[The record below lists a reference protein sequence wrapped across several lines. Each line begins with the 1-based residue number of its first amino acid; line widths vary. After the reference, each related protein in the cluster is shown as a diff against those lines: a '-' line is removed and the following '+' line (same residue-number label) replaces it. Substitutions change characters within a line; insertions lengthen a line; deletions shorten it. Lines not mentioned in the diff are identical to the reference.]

1 VQVSLRVRSVSIVG
15 FKSFGEKIKIDFSP
29 RVNAVIGP
37 NGSGKSNVIE
47 GIRWASHTARTRE
60 LRARNATEL
69 IFHGSQG
76 KAALGMAEV
85 ELELEGIDDRAAMT
99 VTRRLY
105 RDGDGDLELSGKTV
119 RVRDLHDAL
128 RGSGLGPGGLA
139 VVGQGEIGAVVG
151 ANPETMLGYLEEA
164 AGLSRATHR
173 RAQTIDRLETARQ
186 HFVRLEDVAGE
197 LRNRVSRLERDA
209 LSAREV
215 EGLTKEAGTLER
227 ALYRARVASLREEIE
242 KFGREIDR
250 ASLSAESSGQRIESI
265 THELELGRNQ
275 REQMQVEFARR
286 SGEVERLA
294 GEARTLRERASAADA
309 GLTSAV
315 KERQSLELEAEKI
328 QSLEAPEEPIAPTD
342 DIATLQS
349 DLERFRAEL
358 AELEATESRW
368 QTDLREART
377 RRAALEGEFTQASA
391 QVARSQAERESLE
404 RDLSEVDAELVTV
417 LAERDR
423 LNPLLEDAQTARDST
438 RVMLDRLEREAGSL
452 SARIAEDA
460 TRIAELR
467 ATRIP
472 LGKEQQRLETAR
484 KARTHL
490 SHGPRKALESGIDG
504 ILGPVAD
511 LVRVPADL
519 ETAIGAAMGRRLEN
533 VVVRDGSVAREVI
546 EILKRVG
553 GRATFLPLDLLRSR
567 PRRESAINNERG
579 VRGLAVELIE
589 CDYAVVAENLLGETL
604 VIETLERAL
613 ELARKYPQRP
623 RLVTLDGELLE
634 PGGAVTGGRG
644 RDTGGEA
651 FAEARRLKEV
661 SAELESLEQ
670 ELEKLEARL
679 ESYRASGGEGRDA
692 ISRIDQRLQAT
703 SSEYETLRS
712 ALLSAD
718 SRFETLEDRRRN
730 VTARLQS
737 LPGAFSDL
745 NMPELPDLE
754 PLEVGL
760 AQASERVAASRQN
773 ERQADAILR
782 EASSRKAVFLEQQRT
797 FEASLA
803 RFAAARDR
811 LTAINARLGVLE
823 DIEMDAR
830 SRLEAANPE
839 IVRLEA
845 EADALNLTASRAELD
860 ALEVQRRAR
869 ETDLANASRE
879 LSEAREALETAKLAR
894 ARREAN
900 LETLLAEPVAGA
912 GVPQSK
918 MPEGETSEGE
928 TSEGQDELL
937 EPLLESLEPVV
948 VPVIIEPDPEGTSR
962 SWAVRLGQI
971 RARLE
976 EIGPV
981 NALAAEEHAT
991 ESARLN
997 ELETSVTDA
1006 KAAVEEL
1013 EQALDALERDVTAK
1027 LREAIR
1033 RVSDSFKS
1041 YVMDLLGGEGELETV
1056 RDEAGALEGLAL
1068 VVTPK
1073 GKRTRNLHLLSAG
1086 ERTMAALAFLFA
1098 LASAPEFVEGD
1109 TARGLPLAVLD
1120 EVDAPLD
1127 EANIR
1132 RFTHFLTILA
1142 DRGTQFILVTHQ
1154 KATMEIADSL
1164 FGVTTDAGGVSRT
1177 FSVRNQAVAS

>member
-197 LRNRVSRLERDA
+197 LRNRVTRLERDA

-242 KFGREIDR
+242 KFGREIER
-250 ASLSAESSGQRIESI
+250 ASNSAETSGQRIESI
-265 THELELGRNQ
+265 THELELGRNH

-294 GEARTLRERASAADA
+294 GEARTLRERANAADA

-315 KERQSLELEAEKI
+315 KERQSLEAEAEKI
-328 QSLEAPEEPIAPTD
+328 QALEAPVEPIAPTD

-349 DLERFRAEL
+349 DLERFRSEL
-358 AELEATESRW
+358 TELEATESRW
-368 QTDLREART
+368 QTDVRDART

-391 QVARSQAERESLE
+391 QIARSEAERESLE

-417 LAERDR
+417 VTERDR
-423 LNPLLEDAQTARDST
+423 LKPLLEDAQTARDST

-472 LGKEQQRLETAR
+472 LGKEQQRLESAR
-484 KARTHL
+484 QARTHL

-567 PRRESAINNERG
+567 PRRDQAINNERG
-579 VRGLAVELIE
+579 VLGLAVELIE

-661 SAELESLEQ
+661 TAELELLEQ
-670 ELEKLEARL
+670 ELEKLETRL
-679 ESYRASGGEGRDA
+679 ESSRASGGEGRDA
-692 ISRIDQRLQAT
+692 ISRIDQRLQTA
-703 SSEYETLRS
+703 SGEFESLRS
-712 ALLSAD
+712 ALVSAD

-737 LPGAFSDL
+737 LPGAFSAL

-754 PLEVGL
+754 PLEAGL
-760 AQASERVAASRQN
+760 AQASERVAISRQN

-782 EASSRKAVFLEQQRT
+782 ESTSRKAVFLEQQRT

-823 DIEMDAR
+823 NLEMDAR

-839 IVRLEA
+839 IVRLET
-845 EADALNLTASRAELD
+845 EADALDLAGSRAELD

-869 ETDLANASRE
+869 ETELANASRE

-912 GVPQSK
+912 GVPQVQQSDGEAEL
-918 MPEGETSEGE
+918 PE
-928 TSEGQDELL
+928 
-937 EPLLESLEPVV
+937 PIEPVA
-948 VPVIIEPDPEGTSR
+948 PVIMEPDPEGTSR

-981 NALAAEEHAT
+981 NALAAEEHET
-991 ESARLN
+991 ESTRLN

-1177 FSVRNQAVAS
+1177 FSVRNQAVVS

>member
-197 LRNRVSRLERDA
+197 LRNRVTRLERDA

-227 ALYRARVASLREEIE
+227 ALYRARVASLSEEIE
-242 KFGREIDR
+242 KFGREIER

-309 GLTSAV
+309 GLTSAI
-315 KERQSLELEAEKI
+315 KERQSLEAEAEKI
-328 QSLEAPEEPIAPTD
+328 QSLEAPEEPVAPTD
-342 DIATLQS
+342 DITTLQS

-358 AELEATESRW
+358 VELEATESRW

-391 QVARSQAERESLE
+391 QIARSQAERESLE

-417 LAERDR
+417 VAERDR

-438 RVMLDRLEREAGSL
+438 RVMLDRLEREAGTL

-467 ATRIP
+467 ATSIP
-472 LGKEQQRLETAR
+472 LGKEQQRLEAAR
-484 KARTHL
+484 QARTHL

-567 PRRESAINNERG
+567 PRRDSAINHERG

-604 VIETLERAL
+604 VIETLNRAL

-661 SAELESLEQ
+661 TAELESLEQ

-679 ESYRASGGEGRDA
+679 ESSRASGGEGRDA
-692 ISRIDQRLQAT
+692 ISRIDQRLQSA
-703 SSEYETLRS
+703 SSEFESLRS
-712 ALLSAD
+712 ALVSAD

-754 PLEVGL
+754 PLEAGL
-760 AQASERVAASRQN
+760 AQASERVAISRQN
-773 ERQADAILR
+773 ERHADAILR

-811 LTAINARLGVLE
+811 LAAINARLGVLE
-823 DIEMDAR
+823 DLEMDAR

-845 EADALNLTASRAELD
+845 EADALNLAGSRAELD

-912 GVPQSK
+912 GVPQVK
-918 MPEGETSEGE
+918 IPESDA
-928 TSEGQDELL
+928 SEGQEETLEALL
-937 EPLLESLEPVV
+937 EPVEQVAP
-948 VPVIIEPDPEGTSR
+948 IIVEPDPEGTSR

-981 NALAAEEHAT
+981 NALAAEEHET

-997 ELETSVTDA
+997 ELETSVSDA

-1177 FSVRNQAVAS
+1177 FSVRNQAVVS

>member
-242 KFGREIDR
+242 KFGREIER
-250 ASLSAESSGQRIESI
+250 ASTSAESSGQRIESI
-265 THELELGRNQ
+265 THELEIGRNQ

-315 KERQSLELEAEKI
+315 KERQSLKAEAEKI
-328 QSLEAPEEPIAPTD
+328 QSLEAPEEPVAPTD
-342 DIATLQS
+342 DITALQS

-358 AELEATESRW
+358 TELEATESRW
-368 QTDLREART
+368 QTDVREART

-391 QVARSQAERESLE
+391 QIARSQAERESLE

-423 LNPLLEDAQTARDST
+423 LKPLLEESQTARDST
-438 RVMLDRLEREAGSL
+438 RVMLDRLEREAGTL

-472 LGKEQQRLETAR
+472 LGKEQQRLEAAR
-484 KARTHL
+484 QARTHL

-519 ETAIGAAMGRRLEN
+519 EIAIGAAMGRRLEN

-567 PRRESAINNERG
+567 PRRDQAINNERG

-661 SAELESLEQ
+661 TVELESLEQ

-679 ESYRASGGEGRDA
+679 ESSRASGGEGRDA
-692 ISRIDQRLQAT
+692 ISRIDQRLQTA
-703 SSEYETLRS
+703 SGEFESLRS
-712 ALLSAD
+712 ALVSAD

-737 LPGAFSDL
+737 LPGAFSAL

-754 PLEVGL
+754 PLEAGL
-760 AQASERVAASRQN
+760 AQASERVATSRQN
-773 ERQADAILR
+773 ERQADAVLR
-782 EASSRKAVFLEQQRT
+782 EATSRKAVFLEQQRT

-823 DIEMDAR
+823 DLEMDAR
-830 SRLEAANPE
+830 ARLEAANPE

-845 EADALNLTASRAELD
+845 EADALNLAGSRAELD

-869 ETDLANASRE
+869 ETELANASRE

-912 GVPQSK
+912 GVPQVQQSD
-918 MPEGETSEGE
+918 GE
-928 TSEGQDELL
+928 DELL
-937 EPLLESLEPVV
+937 EPIEPVAPLIV
-948 VPVIIEPDPEGTSR
+948 EPDPEGTSR

-991 ESARLN
+991 ESTRLN
-997 ELETSVTDA
+997 ELETSVADA

-1013 EQALDALERDVTAK
+1013 ELALDALERDVTAK

-1177 FSVRNQAVAS
+1177 FSVRNQAVVS

>member
-242 KFGREIDR
+242 KFGHEIER
-250 ASLSAESSGQRIESI
+250 ASTSSESSGQRIESI

-315 KERQSLELEAEKI
+315 KERQSLKAEAEKI
-328 QSLEAPEEPIAPTD
+328 QSLEAPEEPVAPTD
-342 DIATLQS
+342 DITALQS

-358 AELEATESRW
+358 TELEATESRW

-377 RRAALEGEFTQASA
+377 RRASLEGEFTQASA
-391 QVARSQAERESLE
+391 QIARSQAERESLE
-404 RDLSEVDAELVTV
+404 RDLSEVDVELVTV

-423 LNPLLEDAQTARDST
+423 LNPLLSDAQTARDST
-438 RVMLDRLEREAGSL
+438 RVMLDRLEREAGKL

-472 LGKEQQRLETAR
+472 LGKEQQRLEAAR
-484 KARTHL
+484 QARTHL

-567 PRRESAINNERG
+567 PRRDSAINNERG

-604 VIETLERAL
+604 VIETVNRAL

-661 SAELESLEQ
+661 TAELETLEQ

-679 ESYRASGGEGRDA
+679 ESSRASGGEGRDA
-692 ISRIDQRLQAT
+692 ISRIDQRLQVA
-703 SSEYETLRS
+703 SSEFESLRS
-712 ALLSAD
+712 ALVSAD

-737 LPGAFSDL
+737 LPGAFSAL

-754 PLEVGL
+754 PLEAGL
-760 AQASERVAASRQN
+760 AQASERVGISRQN
-773 ERQADAILR
+773 ERQADSVLR

-811 LTAINARLGVLE
+811 LTAINSRLDVLE
-823 DIEMDAR
+823 DLEMDAR

-845 EADALNLTASRAELD
+845 EADALNLAGSRAELD

-900 LETLLAEPVAGA
+900 LETLLAEPVDGA
-912 GVPQSK
+912 GVPQVQ
-918 MPEGETSEGE
+918 PSEGE
-928 TSEGQDELL
+928 DDVI
-937 EPLLESLEPVV
+937 EPPEPVA
-948 VPVIIEPDPEGTSR
+948 PLIIEPDPEGTSR

-997 ELETSVTDA
+997 ELETSVADA

-1056 RDEAGALEGLAL
+1056 RDEAGVLEGLAL

-1177 FSVRNQAVAS
+1177 FSVRNQAVVL

>member
-197 LRNRVSRLERDA
+197 LRNRVLRLERDA

-242 KFGREIDR
+242 KFGREIER

-328 QSLEAPEEPIAPTD
+328 QSLEAPEEPVAPTD
-342 DIATLQS
+342 DIASLQS

-358 AELEATESRW
+358 SELEATESRW

-391 QVARSQAERESLE
+391 QIARSQAERESLE

-423 LNPLLEDAQTARDST
+423 LNPLLSDAQTARDST
-438 RVMLDRLEREAGSL
+438 RVMLDRLEREAGTL

-472 LGKEQQRLETAR
+472 LGKEQQRLESAR
-484 KARTHL
+484 QARTHL

-567 PRRESAINNERG
+567 PRRDSAINNERG

-604 VIETLERAL
+604 VIETLNRAL

-661 SAELESLEQ
+661 TAELELLEQ

-679 ESYRASGGEGRDA
+679 ESSRASGGEGRDA
-692 ISRIDQRLQAT
+692 ISRIDQRLQTA
-703 SSEYETLRS
+703 SSEFESLRS

-754 PLEVGL
+754 PLEAGL
-760 AQASERVAASRQN
+760 AQASERVAVSRQN
-773 ERQADAILR
+773 ERQADSVLR

-811 LTAINARLGVLE
+811 LTAINARLGALE
-823 DIEMDAR
+823 DLEMDAR

-845 EADALNLTASRAELD
+845 EADALNLAGSRAELD

-912 GVPQSK
+912 GLPQVK
-918 MPEGETSEGE
+918 MIEGEASEGPDE
-928 TSEGQDELL
+928 T
-937 EPLLESLEPVV
+937 LEPVEQV
-948 VPVIIEPDPEGTSR
+948 APVIIEPDPEGTSR

-981 NALAAEEHAT
+981 NALAADEHES
-991 ESARLN
+991 ESARLY

-1068 VVTPK
+1068 IVTPK

-1177 FSVRNQAVAS
+1177 FSVRNQAVVS

>member
-1 VQVSLRVRSVSIVG
+1 MSLRVRSVSIVG

-197 LRNRVSRLERDA
+197 LRNRVTRLERDA

-242 KFGREIDR
+242 KFGREIER
-250 ASLSAESSGQRIESI
+250 ASASAESSGRRIESI

-275 REQMQVEFARR
+275 REQMQLEFARR

-309 GLTSAV
+309 GLTAAV
-315 KERQSLELEAEKI
+315 KERQLLEAEAEKI
-328 QSLEAPEEPIAPTD
+328 QALEAPEEPISPTD
-342 DIATLQS
+342 DIATLKA
-349 DLERFRAEL
+349 DLERFRSEL
-358 AELEATESRW
+358 IDLEATESRW
-368 QTDLREART
+368 QTDLRKARA
-377 RRAALEGEFTQASA
+377 RRASLEGEFTQASA
-391 QVARSQAERESLE
+391 QIARSQAERESLE

-423 LNPLLEDAQTARDST
+423 LGPLLSDAQTARDST
-438 RVMLDRLEREAGSL
+438 RVMLDRLEREAGTL

-472 LGKEQQRLETAR
+472 LGKEQQRLESAR
-484 KARTHL
+484 QARTHL

-567 PRRESAINNERG
+567 SRRDAAINNERG

-604 VIETLERAL
+604 VIETLNRAL

-661 SAELESLEQ
+661 SSELVALEQ

-679 ESYRASGGEGRDA
+679 ESSRADGGEGRDA
-692 ISRIDQRLQAT
+692 ISRIDQRLQVC
-703 SSEYETLRS
+703 SGEYETLRS
-712 ALLSAD
+712 IVLSAE

-745 NMPELPDLE
+745 NMPDLPDLE

-760 AQASERVAASRQN
+760 AQASERVSISRLK
-773 ERQADAILR
+773 ERQADASLR

-797 FEASLA
+797 FDASLA

-823 DIEMDAR
+823 EIEMDAR

-839 IVRLEA
+839 IVRLEV
-845 EADALNLTASRAELD
+845 EADALNLAGSRAELE
-860 ALEVQRRAR
+860 ALEVQRRTR

-912 GVPQSK
+912 GLPQIEL
-918 MPEGETSEGE
+918 PEAENSEVL
-928 TSEGQDELL
+928 D
-937 EPLLESLEPVV
+937 EPLVSPAQ
-948 VPVIIEPDPEGTSR
+948 VPLIIEPEPEGTSR

-981 NALAAEEHAT
+981 NALAAEEHVT
-991 ESARLN
+991 ESLRLN

-1068 VVTPK
+1068 IVTPK

-1177 FSVRNQAVAS
+1177 FSVRNQAVVS

>member
-209 LSAREV
+209 LSALEV

-242 KFGREIDR
+242 KFGREIER
-250 ASLSAESSGQRIESI
+250 ASTSAETSGQRIELI

-315 KERQSLELEAEKI
+315 QERQLLEAEAEKI
-328 QSLEAPEEPIAPTD
+328 QSLEAPVEPEAPTD
-342 DIATLQS
+342 DITTLQS
-349 DLERFRAEL
+349 NLERFRAEL
-358 AELEATESRW
+358 TELEATESRW

-377 RRAALEGEFTQASA
+377 RRASLEGEFTQASA
-391 QVARSQAERESLE
+391 QIARSQAERESLE

-417 LAERDR
+417 LAERGR
-423 LNPLLEDAQTARDST
+423 LKPLLDDAQTARDST
-438 RVMLDRLEREAGSL
+438 RAMLDRLEREAGTL

-472 LGKEQQRLETAR
+472 LGKEQQRLEAAR
-484 KARTHL
+484 QARTHL

-519 ETAIGAAMGRRLEN
+519 ETAIGAALGRRLEN

-567 PRRESAINNERG
+567 PRRDSAINNERG

-604 VIETLERAL
+604 VIETLNRAL

-661 SAELESLEQ
+661 TAELETLEQ

-679 ESYRASGGEGRDA
+679 ESSRASGGEGRDA
-692 ISRIDQRLQAT
+692 ISRIDQRLQTA
-703 SSEYETLRS
+703 SGEFESFRS
-712 ALLSAD
+712 ALVSAD

-730 VTARLQS
+730 VTARLQ
-737 LPGAFSDL
+737 LKRA
-745 NMPELPDLE
+745 N
-754 PLEVGL
+754 GL
-760 AQASERVAASRQN
+760 
-773 ERQADAILR
+773 L
-782 EASSRKAVFLEQQRT
+782 F
-797 FEASLA
+797 
-803 RFAAARDR
+803 
-811 LTAINARLGVLE
+811 
-823 DIEMDAR
+823 
-830 SRLEAANPE
+830 
-839 IVRLEA
+839 
-845 EADALNLTASRAELD
+845 RA
-860 ALEVQRRAR
+860 
-869 ETDLANASRE
+869 
-879 LSEAREALETAKLAR
+879 
-894 ARREAN
+894 
-900 LETLLAEPVAGA
+900 
-912 GVPQSK
+912 
-918 MPEGETSEGE
+918 
-928 TSEGQDELL
+928 
-937 EPLLESLEPVV
+937 
-948 VPVIIEPDPEGTSR
+948 
-962 SWAVRLGQI
+962 
-971 RARLE
+971 
-976 EIGPV
+976 
-981 NALAAEEHAT
+981 
-991 ESARLN
+991 
-997 ELETSVTDA
+997 
-1006 KAAVEEL
+1006 
-1013 EQALDALERDVTAK
+1013 
-1027 LREAIR
+1027 
-1033 RVSDSFKS
+1033 
-1041 YVMDLLGGEGELETV
+1041 
-1056 RDEAGALEGLAL
+1056 
-1068 VVTPK
+1068 
-1073 GKRTRNLHLLSAG
+1073 
-1086 ERTMAALAFLFA
+1086 
-1098 LASAPEFVEGD
+1098 
-1109 TARGLPLAVLD
+1109 
-1120 EVDAPLD
+1120 
-1127 EANIR
+1127 
-1132 RFTHFLTILA
+1132 
-1142 DRGTQFILVTHQ
+1142 
-1154 KATMEIADSL
+1154 
-1164 FGVTTDAGGVSRT
+1164 
-1177 FSVRNQAVAS
+1177 

>member
-197 LRNRVSRLERDA
+197 LRNRVTRLERDA

-215 EGLTKEAGTLER
+215 EGLNKEAGTLER

-315 KERQSLELEAEKI
+315 KERQTLELEAEKI
-328 QSLEAPEEPIAPTD
+328 QALEAPEEPIAPTD
-342 DIATLQS
+342 DIANLQS
-349 DLERFRAEL
+349 ELERFRAEL
-358 AELEATESRW
+358 VELEATESRW

-391 QVARSQAERESLE
+391 QIARSQAERESLE

-423 LNPLLEDAQTARDST
+423 LNPLLSDAQTARDST
-438 RVMLDRLEREAGSL
+438 RVMLDRLEREAGTL

-472 LGKEQQRLETAR
+472 LGKEQQRLESAR
-484 KARTHL
+484 QARTHL

-567 PRRESAINNERG
+567 PRRDSAINNERG

-661 SAELESLEQ
+661 TAELESLEQ

-679 ESYRASGGEGRDA
+679 ESSRANGGEGRDA

-754 PLEVGL
+754 PLEAGL
-760 AQASERVAASRQN
+760 AQASERVATSRQN
-773 ERQADAILR
+773 ERQADATLR
-782 EASSRKAVFLEQQRT
+782 EATSRKAVFLEQQRT

-811 LTAINARLGVLE
+811 LTAINARLAVLE

-845 EADALNLTASRAELD
+845 EADALNLAGTRAELD

-912 GVPQSK
+912 GVPQVK
-918 MPEGETSEGE
+918 IPDVEV
-928 TSEGQDELL
+928 SEGQEDTL
-937 EPLLESLEPVV
+937 EPGLEPTEQVA
-948 VPVIIEPDPEGTSR
+948 PIIIEPDPEGTSR

-981 NALAAEEHAT
+981 NALAAEEHET

-1177 FSVRNQAVAS
+1177 FSVRNQAVVS

>member
-1 VQVSLRVRSVSIVG
+1 VQVSLRVRSVSIIG

-197 LRNRVSRLERDA
+197 LRNRVTRLERDA

-242 KFGREIDR
+242 KFSREIER
-250 ASLSAESSGQRIESI
+250 ASLSAETSGHRIESI
-265 THELELGRNQ
+265 TNELELGRNQ
-275 REQMQVEFARR
+275 REHMQVEFARR

-309 GLTSAV
+309 GLTAAV
-315 KERQSLELEAEKI
+315 KERQSLEIEAEKI
-328 QSLEAPEEPIAPTD
+328 HALEAPEEPVAPTD

-358 AELEATESRW
+358 SELEATESRW

-377 RRAALEGEFTQASA
+377 RRASLEGEFTQASA

-404 RDLSEVDAELVTV
+404 RDLSEVDVELVV
-417 LAERDR
+417 ILAERDR

-438 RVMLDRLEREAGSL
+438 RVMLERLEREAGTL

-472 LGKEQQRLETAR
+472 LGKEQQRLEAA
-484 KARTHL
+484 KQARTHL

-519 ETAIGAAMGRRLEN
+519 ETAIGAAIGRRLEN
-533 VVVRDGSVAREVI
+533 VVVRNGSVAREVI

-567 PRRESAINNERG
+567 SRRDSAINNERG

-623 RLVTLDGELLE
+623 RLVTVDGELLE

-661 SAELESLEQ
+661 TAELETLER
-670 ELEKLEARL
+670 ELERLEARL
-679 ESYRASGGEGRDA
+679 ESSRASGGEGRNA
-692 ISRIDQRLQAT
+692 ITRIDQRLQAT
-703 SSEYETLRS
+703 SGQYETLRS

-718 SRFETLEDRRRN
+718 SRFETLADRRRN

-737 LPGAFSDL
+737 LPGAFSAL

-754 PLEVGL
+754 PLEAGL
-760 AQASERVAASRQN
+760 AQASERVAMSRQN
-773 ERQADAILR
+773 ERQADATLR
-782 EASSRKAVFLEQQRT
+782 EAGSRKAVFLEQQRT

-823 DIEMDAR
+823 EIEMDAR

-839 IVRLEA
+839 IIRLEA
-845 EADALNLTASRAELD
+845 EADALNLAGSRAELD
-860 ALEVQRRAR
+860 LLEVQRRAR

-900 LETLLAEPVAGA
+900 LDTLLAEPVAGA
-912 GVPQSK
+912 GVPQIK
-918 MPEGETSEGE
+918 LLDGQE
-928 TSEGQDELL
+928 SEGQDESLL
-937 EPLLESLEPVV
+937 PFVESHEQVA
-948 VPVIIEPDPEGTSR
+948 PVIIEPDPEGTSR

-981 NALAAEEHAT
+981 NALAAEEHET

-1033 RVSDSFKS
+1033 RVSESFKS

-1177 FSVRNQAVAS
+1177 FSVRNHAVVA

>member
-1 VQVSLRVRSVSIVG
+1 MSLRVRSVSIVG
-15 FKSFGEKIKIDFSP
+15 FKSFGEKIKIEFSP

-85 ELELEGIDDRAAMT
+85 ELELEGIQDRAAMT

-209 LSAREV
+209 RAALEV
-215 EGLTKEAGTLER
+215 EGLTREAGTLER

-242 KFGREIDR
+242 KFGREIER
-250 ASLSAESSGQRIESI
+250 ANASVESSGHRIEVI
-265 THELELGRNQ
+265 TRELESGRNE
-275 REQMQVEFARR
+275 REQLQLEFARR

-294 GEARTLRERASAADA
+294 GEARTLRERASAADS
-309 GLTSAV
+309 GLNAAV
-315 KERQSLELEAEKI
+315 KERQALESEAEKI
-328 QSLEAPEEPIAPTD
+328 QT
-342 DIATLQS
+342 
-349 DLERFRAEL
+349 LERPVEPVTPSDNLSVLQANLERL
-358 AELEATESRW
+358 RLDLIELEAVETRW
-368 QTDLREART
+368 QSDLREARA

-391 QVARSQAERESLE
+391 QIARNQAEREALE
-404 RDLSEVDAELVTV
+404 RDLTEVDTELLTV
-417 LAERDR
+417 IAERDR
-423 LNPLLEDAQTARDST
+423 LAPLLEDAQTARDST
-438 RVMLDRLEREAGSL
+438 RAMLDRLEREAGTL
-452 SARIAEDA
+452 SSRIAEDA
-460 TRIAELR
+460 TRIAELK

-472 LGKEQQRLETAR
+472 LGKEQQRLESAR
-484 KARTHL
+484 QARTHL
-490 SHGPRKALESGIDG
+490 SQGPRKALESGIDG

-511 LVRVPADL
+511 LVRVPAEL
-519 ETAIGAAMGRRLEN
+519 ETAIGAALGRRLEN

-567 PRRESAINNERG
+567 PRRENAINNERG

-589 CDYAVVAENLLGETL
+589 CDYAVVADNLLGETL
-604 VIETLERAL
+604 VIETLNRAL

-661 SAELESLEQ
+661 IAELVALEL

-679 ESYRASGGEGRDA
+679 ETSRASGTEGRDA
-692 ISRIDQRLQAT
+692 ISRIDQRLQVAT
-703 SSEYETLRS
+703 TQHDSLRS
-712 ALLSAD
+712 DLLTAN
-718 SRFETLEDRRRN
+718 SRRDTLEDRRSN
-730 VTARLQS
+730 VLARLQS
-737 LPGAFSDL
+737 LPNAL
-745 NMPELPDLE
+745 NSVDAPDLPDLE
-754 PLEVGL
+754 PLEAGFAL
-760 AQASERVAASRQN
+760 ASERVTNSRQN
-773 ERQADAILR
+773 ERQADASLR
-782 EASSRKAVFLEQQRT
+782 EAKSRQAVFLEQQRT
-797 FEASLA
+797 FEASQA
-803 RFAAARDR
+803 RFAAAHDR
-811 LTAINARLGVLE
+811 LTAINARLAVLE
-823 DIEMDAR
+823 DLEMDAR
-830 SRLEAANPE
+830 ARLEAANPE

-845 EADALNLTASRAELD
+845 EAEALDLAGSRAQLD

-869 ETDLANASRE
+869 ESELATASRE
-879 LSEAREALETAKLAR
+879 LSGARESLETAKLAR

-900 LETLLAEPVAGA
+900 LETLLAEPVAG
-912 GVPQSK
+912 V
-918 MPEGETSEGE
+918 MPEQENQTDSVQSESDQQVFNEETAA
-928 TSEGQDELL
+928 
-937 EPLLESLEPVV
+937 EPAPA
-948 VPVIIEPDPEGTSR
+948 VIPEPDPEGSSR

-971 RARLE
+971 RTRLE

-981 NALAAEEHAT
+981 NALAADEHQS

-997 ELETSVTDA
+997 DLETSVTDA

-1033 RVSDSFKS
+1033 RVSDSFRS

-1056 RDEAGALEGLAL
+1056 RDQAGALEGLAL

-1177 FSVRNQAVAS
+1177 FSVRNQAVNA